1 MIDSTLAPGGPLCSK
16 AVQLNIK
23 LFRFRDLYREL
34 EILIQDDL
42 INCEFNRLTRDDSS
56 YFFGFFSTIYFFST
70 LSFNIEFIKN

>member
-34 EILIQDDL
+34 ERLIQDDL
-42 INCEFNRLTRDDSS
+42 INRELDRL
-56 YFFGFFSTIYFFST
+56 I
-70 LSFNIEFIKN
+70 